1 MNDLN
6 QPTRRQFLKI
16 GAAALAA
23 IPVISFSGV
32 ATAAQNEAVRK
43 ALAYQPSPKDGK
55 NCANCVNYQPATKGC
70 SLYPGDTEIAP
81 TGYCTGYVA
90 KPK

>member
-1 MNDLN
+1 MKDLN

-32 ATAAQNEAVRK
+32 ALAAKNDAVRK
-43 ALAYQPSPKDGK
+43 ALSYQASPMDGDRK
-55 NCANCVNYQPATKGC
+55 SV
-70 SLYPGDTEIAP
+70 
-81 TGYCTGYVA
+81 V
-90 KPK
+90 